1 MPSGLTPRERV
12 EMALNHEEP
21 DRCPMQNGFAREFA
35 ARFGQNLTLQG
46 KWAHN
51 LRNGGK
57 DDP

>member
-1 MPSGLTPRERV
+1 
-12 EMALNHEEP
+12 MALNHEEP